1 MRDKNC
7 TIISADAEKPLEK
20 THHHSTIKT
29 LSKSCMEGTYLN
41 IIKAIYGKHIAN
53 TILNHE
59 TLKTFPLRLRTR
71 PGCLLSL
78 QLFTIYL
85 EVLTMTIREKK
96 RKIIQIEK
104 EEAKLSLFEDDNT

>member
-1 MRDKNC
+1 M
-7 TIISADAEKPLEK
+7 
-20 THHHSTIKT
+20 IKT
-29 LSKSCMEGTYLN
+29 LQKVGIEGTYLN
-41 IIKAIYGKHIAN
+41 IIRAIYNKSRAN
-53 TILNHE
+53 TILNIE
-59 TLKTFPLRLRTR
+59 KLKTFPLRLRTR

>member
-29 LSKSCMEGTYLN
+29 LSKSRMEGTYLN

-71 PGCLLSL
+71 QGWSLLSCLLN
-78 QLFTIYL
+78 IVL
-85 EVLTMTIREKK
+85 EV
-96 RKIIQIEK
+96 
-104 EEAKLSLFEDDNT
+104 